1 MKNGRHISGRLLAAL
16 LCVVMIATM
25 IPAFASAASKPKA
38 PKMSKVSCVETG
50 VKVVW
55 NSVSGATGYRV
66 FRKEGSKG
74 SWKAIAETTDTKYTD
89 KKASS
94 GKTYYYAV
102 RSLKGDKVSDL
113 SKNSKNITYYKT
125 PEMKSVTVQT
135 DGILVKWKKSAGAV
149 LYRVY
154 RSTDGGSWEKVG
166 TSKTTSYLDKKVKY
180 GKEYKYYVRVVDKN
194 NKNTLS
200 SYDHTPVG
208 TIFTKKAEIKSLTN
222 QDQKIRVKW
231 NTVKGASQYR
241 LFRKIGD
248 GDWFTKTTT
257 SSTNFTDTD
266 VKNNLTYTYYI
277 RALDASG
284 NYIGTYHPG
293 KSITYF
299 STPQTKDCVR
309 SGSNLVVTW
318 DPVEGVSNYAI
329 YRKISTGEWIK
340 VGTSSGTS
348 YSDSSMP
355 SGTYCEYTVACA
367 DASGEPI
374 SAYGVNTVGTES
386 FKAIPIL
393 LSVKNVDGGVTV
405 TWQAVDKAQKYKVY
419 RKIGDNTAKFTQ
431 VKTLTGTTWTDT
443 NVSNCKKYTYTVC
456 VCDSSDND
464 ESMYNTTGLSITYYD
479 PPTISTV
486 KNTADGVEITWDKLD
501 GVPNYKIWRKTGNGT
516 WTVLTTVNGANVN
529 YVYVDKNVVN
539 NGHYN
544 YTISAVANSESGYKD
559 PGKDTTFYAA
569 PAINSVTTNDGSIT
583 ISWGVVETV
592 TGYRVQRK
600 VDGGT
605 WTDVVSSQTARTYT
619 DTSVT
624 SGKKYTYRI
633 CSLVSGAKVSGYRT
647 TESRIYLSKPIITS
661 VSAGKGQVT
670 IKWDQA
676 VVGANSYDVYY
687 MAYPGGSWKK
697 AVSAAPIDKSCV
709 VKGLTSGQTY
719 SFKLVAVNGSSR
731 SVDSATKNATA
742 K

>member
-1 MKNGRHISGRLLAAL
+1 MKNGRHISGRMLAAL

-38 PKMSKVSCVETG
+38 PKMKSLTNIETG

-102 RSLKGDKVSDL
+102 RSLKSDKVSNL
-113 SKNSKNITYYKT
+113 SSNPKSIAYYSA

-135 DGILVKWKKSAGAV
+135 DGILVKWKKAAGAV

-154 RSTDGGSWEKVG
+154 RSTDGGSFESVG
-166 TSKTTSYLDKKVKY
+166 TSKTTSYQDKKVKY

-194 NKNTLS
+194 NKKTLS
-200 SYDHTPVG
+200 NYDHTPVG

-222 QDQKIRVKW
+222 LDKKIRVKW

-241 LFRKIGD
+241 VFRKIGD
-248 GDWFTKTTT
+248 GDWFSKNTT
-257 SSTNFTDTD
+257 SGTTFTDND
-266 VKNNLTYTYYI
+266 VKNNLTYTYYV
-277 RALDASG
+277 RAMDASG
-284 NYIGTYHPG
+284 NYIGTYHSG

-309 SGSNLVVTW
+309 SGSNLVVSW

-367 DASGEPI
+367 DASGNPV

-393 LSVKNVDGGVTV
+393 LSVKNVDGGVTI

-419 RKIGDNTAKFTQ
+419 RKIGDNTAKFTE
-431 VKTLTGTTWTDT
+431 VKTLNATTWTDT

-456 VCDSSDND
+456 VCDTSDND

-486 KNTADGVEITWDKLD
+486 KNTADGVEITWNKLD

-516 WTVLTTVNGANVN
+516 WTVLTTVNGANAG

-569 PAINSVTTNDGSIT
+569 PVINSVTTKDGSIV

-624 SGKKYTYRI
+624 SGKKYAYRI

-661 VSAGKGQVT
+661 LTAGKNQVT